1 MASGSLFSE
10 FPKKRTPLP
19 PEYAA
24 IYLQHYRNSREG
36 NSQILGL
43 AKWAEGW
50 MHRKVADDVKQG
62 ASKST
67 LEIGAGTLNQLPY
80 EPHSQP
86 YDIVEP
92 FQELYQSSP
101 HLHRIR
107 NIHAN
112 VSDIPPD
119 TKYERITSIAALEH
133 VCDLPALVAQSAL
146 LLSEGGQFRA
156 GIPSEGTILWRLGW
170 ATTTA
175 LDFRARY
182 NLDYEVLMRYEHVNT
197 ASEIENVLRYFFADV
212 RFKVFGLSR
221 SLSFYQFY
229 ACASARLDRCQSY
242 LNRGAVEHSQSSA
255 QLRA

>member
-1 MASGSLFSE
+1 MASENLFSE
-10 FPKKRTPLP
+10 FPKTRPPLP
-19 PEYAA
+19 PEFEA

-50 MHRKVADDVKQG
+50 MHRKVAEDVSH
-62 ASKST
+62 AAPKST

-80 EPHSQP
+80 EPHSTP

-92 FQELYQSSP
+92 FQELYQPSP
-101 HLHRIR
+101 HLPRIR
-107 NIHAN
+107 NIYAN
-112 VSDIPPD
+112 ISDVPPEAR
-119 TKYERITSIAALEH
+119 YERITSIAALEH
-133 VCDLPALVAQSAL
+133 VCDLPELVARSAL
-146 LLSEGGQFRA
+146 LLADGGKFRA

-182 NLDYEVLMRYEHVNT
+182 NLDYEVLMKYEHVNT

-212 RFKVFGLSR
+212 RHSVFGLSK

-229 ACASARLDRCQSY
+229 ACSAPHLAHCRTYLDRT
-242 LNRGAVEHSQSSA
+242 ESSA
-255 QLRA
+255 ASPGQK

>member
-1 MASGSLFSE
+1 MASGNLFSE

-19 PEYAA
+19 PEYEA

-43 AKWAEGW
+43 AKWAESW
-50 MHRKVADDVKQG
+50 MHRKVAEDVRQG
-62 ASKST
+62 APKAT

-80 EPHSQP
+80 EPSSQP

-92 FQELYQSSP
+92 FQELYQASP
-101 HLHRIR
+101 QRHRIR
-107 NIHAN
+107 NIFD
-112 VSDIPPD
+112 DISQVPPG
-119 TKYERITSIAALEH
+119 TKYERVTSIAALEH
-133 VCDLPALVAQSAL
+133 VCDLPDLVARSAL
-146 LLSEGGQFRA
+146 LLSDRGQFRA

-182 NLDYEVLMRYEHVNT
+182 NLDYGVLMRYEHVNT
-197 ASEIENVLRYFFADV
+197 AREIENVLGYFFSDV
-212 RFKVFGLSR
+212 RHSVFGLSR

-229 ACASARLDRCQSY
+229 ACSTPRLERCQTYLDRGGRPPS
-242 LNRGAVEHSQSSA
+242 LE
-255 QLRA
+255 

>member
-1 MASGSLFSE
+1 MASRNPFSE
-10 FPKKRTPLP
+10 FPKKRVPLP
-19 PEYAA
+19 PEYEA

-50 MHRKVADDVKQG
+50 MHRKVAEDVRDGTPKG
-62 ASKST
+62 T

-80 EPHSQP
+80 EPSSHP

-101 HLHRIR
+101 HRHRIR
-107 NIHAN
+107 NIFDDI
-112 VSDIPPD
+112 SDVPAEP
-119 TKYERITSIAALEH
+119 KYERVTSIAALEH
-133 VCDLPALVAQSAL
+133 VCDLPDLVAHSAL
-146 LLSEGGQFRA
+146 LLSDEGQFRA

-197 ASEIENVLRYFFADV
+197 AREIENVLRYFFGQV
-212 RFKVFGLSR
+212 SSMVFGLVKP
-221 SLSFYQFY
+221 LSFYQFY
-229 ACASARLDRCQSY
+229 ACSAPHRDRCQAY
-242 LNRGAVEHSQSSA
+242 LDRHASEHHSSDSP
-255 QLRA
+255 RP

>member
-1 MASGSLFSE
+1 MAPGNLFSE

-19 PEYAA
+19 PEYEA

-50 MHRKVADDVKQG
+50 MHRKVAEDVNHG
-62 ASKST
+62 APKAT

-80 EPHSQP
+80 EPNSIP

-101 HLHRIR
+101 HLPRIR
-107 NIHAN
+107 NIY
-112 VSDIPPD
+112 SDISDVPPE
-119 TKYERITSIAALEH
+119 TKYDRITSIAALEH
-133 VCDLPALVAQSAL
+133 VCDLPDLVAQSAL
-146 LLSEGGQFRA
+146 HLADGGHFRA

-170 ATTTA
+170 STTTA

-182 NLDYEVLMRYEHVNT
+182 HLDYGVLMKYEHVNT
-197 ASEIENVLRYFFADV
+197 ASEIERVLRYFFADV
-212 RFKVFGLSR
+212 RHRVFGVSK
-221 SLSFYQFY
+221 SFSFYQFY
-229 ACASARLDRCQSY
+229 ACSAPRLDRCQTY
-242 LNRGAVEHSQSSA
+242 LARDASET
-255 QLRA
+255 LRA

>member
-1 MASGSLFSE
+1 MASGNPFSE
-10 FPKKRTPLP
+10 FPKKRSPLP
-19 PEYAA
+19 PEYEA

-50 MHRKVADDVKQG
+50 MHRKVAEDVRQG
-62 ASKST
+62 GPKST

-80 EPHSQP
+80 EPSSDP

-92 FQELYQSSP
+92 FHELYQSSP
-101 HLHRIR
+101 HRHRIR
-107 NIHAN
+107 NFFDDI
-112 VSDIPPD
+112 SDVPPE
-119 TKYERITSIAALEH
+119 TKYDRVISIATLEH
-133 VCDLPALVAQSAL
+133 VCDLPELVARSAL
-146 LLSEGGQFRA
+146 LLADGGQFRA

-182 NLDYEVLMRYEHVNT
+182 HLDYEVLMRYEHVNT
-197 ASEIENVLRYFFADV
+197 AREIENVLRYFFAEV
-212 RFKVFGLSR
+212 SSAVFGLAK

-229 ACASARLDRCQSY
+229 ACAKPRRDRCQAY
-242 LNRGAVEHSQSSA
+242 LDRHLADRERFEPPRG
-255 QLRA
+255 

>member
-1 MASGSLFSE
+1 MGSGHRFSE
-10 FPKKRTPLP
+10 FPKKRAPLP
-19 PEYAA
+19 PEHEA

-50 MHRKVADDVKQG
+50 MHRKVAEDVRQG
-62 ASKST
+62 TARST

-80 EPHSQP
+80 EPSSNP

-101 HLHRIR
+101 HRHRIR
-107 NIHAN
+107 QIFA
-112 VSDIPPD
+112 DISEVPAGTTYD
-119 TKYERITSIAALEH
+119 RVTSIATLEH
-133 VCDLPALVAQSAL
+133 VCDLPDLVAQSGL
-146 LLSEGGQFRA
+146 LLAEGGQFRA

-170 ATTTA
+170 SMTTA

-197 ASEIENVLRYFFADV
+197 AREIENVLRYFFAAV
-212 RFKVFGLSR
+212 SSSVFGLAR

-229 ACASARLDRCQSY
+229 ACSGPRRDRCQDY
-242 LNRGAVEHSQSSA
+242 LDRHPSERARSEPPRG
-255 QLRA
+255 

>member
-1 MASGSLFSE
+1 MASRNLFSE
-10 FPKKRTPLP
+10 FPKKRVPLP
-19 PEYAA
+19 PEYET

-50 MHRKVADDVKQG
+50 MHRKVAEDVRQG
-62 ASKST
+62 PPKST

-80 EPHSQP
+80 EPSSNP

-92 FQELYQSSP
+92 FHELYQSSP
-101 HLHRIR
+101 HRHRIR
-107 NIHAN
+107 QIFD
-112 VSDIPPD
+112 DISEVPAE
-119 TKYERITSIAALEH
+119 TKYERVTSIAALEH
-133 VCDLPALVAQSAL
+133 VCDLPDLVARSAL
-146 LLSEGGQFRA
+146 LLTEEGQFRA

-182 NLDYEVLMRYEHVNT
+182 NLDYEVLMKFEHVNR
-197 ASEIENVLRYFFADV
+197 AREIENVLRYFFAEV
-212 RFKVFGLSR
+212 GSSVFGLAK

-229 ACASARLDRCQSY
+229 ACSAPRRDRCQAY
-242 LNRGAVEHSQSSA
+242 LDRAVSEHSDSP
-255 QLRA
+255 RA